1 MPGATMAGSA
11 AQVTTPGDGGPGAA
25 PVIPSVPFVRASYQ
39 HTEPADLDRTLT
51 ALTASSQLIGPV
63 DVPAYGYFRSLL
75 ILVQATGGAGA
86 AAVAQAD
93 APWSA
98 IGEIV
103 LHDVNGAPIVGPFT
117 GYDLYL
123 AHKYGGYAF
132 QDDPVSS
139 PAYSAVAVTGN
150 TSFLL
155 RVPVEIADRDA
166 LGSLPNM
173 NASSTYKLRIT
184 AAPNTSVYST
194 QPTTQ
199 PAWRFRAWAE
209 CWAPP
214 SANNDLG
221 QPQAVTPPAMGT
233 TQMWTKFQDDIANGF
248 NNVRFQRVGN
258 LIRNLVLV
266 YRNTSAAR
274 TETGL
279 PTDLQLFVD
288 GRLLT
293 NEALLVRRHYTRER
307 GSSTAALDTGV
318 IVLDYCHDF
327 DGKVGGEMRDNYLQT
342 STSTRLE
349 LQATFSAAGSLEI
362 LTNDIAPVG
371 DIWLP

>member
-11 AQVTTPGDGGPGAA
+11 AQVTTPSDQGPGAT

-51 ALTASSQLIGPV
+51 ALTATSQLIGPT

-75 ILVQATGGAGA
+75 ILVQATGGAGV
-86 AAVAQAD
+86 AAVAQPD

-139 PAYSAVAVTGN
+139 PAFQVPQTSGN
-150 TSFLL
+150 FSFLL

-184 AAPNTSVYST
+184 AAPNTSVFST
-194 QPTTQ
+194 QPSTQ
-199 PAWRFRAWAE
+199 PAVRFRAWAE

-214 SANNDLG
+214 SASNDLG

-258 LIRNLVLV
+258 LIRNLVLI
-266 YRNTSAAR
+266 YRNGSAAR

-288 GRLLT
+288 GRLLS
-293 NEALLVRRHYTRER
+293 NEAVLVRRHYMRER
-307 GSSTAALDTGV
+307 YAHTTAIDVGV
-318 IVLDYCHDF
+318 IVLDFDHDF

-342 STSTRLE
+342 NTSTRLE
-349 LQATFSAAGSLEI
+349 LQATFSAAGNLEV